1 MSERKLKQ
9 MMQSVGDVENL
20 KLSTTRHKAL
30 VAFTKRSFAVA
41 CRKKFHKASIDDCKL
56 LVEFA

>member
-9 MMQSVGDVENL
+9 LMQTVGEVENL

-30 VAFTKRSFAVA
+30 VAFTKSSTAVA
-41 CRKKFHKASIDDCKL
+41 CRKKYHKATIDESKL

>member
-9 MMQSVGDVENL
+9 LMQSVGEVESL

-30 VAFTKRSFAVA
+30 VAFTKGSTAVA
-41 CRKKFHKASIDDCKL
+41 CRKKFHKMTLDECRL
-56 LVEFA
+56 TVEFA